1 MTAEPTPEFEE
12 LAADLGQ
19 RIIDA
24 GLRGLV
30 LRFGDETRIVGVADR
45 MPPAATLEA
54 PLDELHSTLSGRR
67 TAEELRSLR
76 WIGNPEPYIALLGG
90 GEVVG

>member
-1 MTAEPTPEFEE
+1 MAAVSPEFEE
-12 LAADLGQ
+12 LAAALG
-19 RIIDA
+19 RSIIEA

-54 PLDELHSTLSGRR
+54 PLDELLAVLRGSR
-67 TAEELRSLR
+67 TAEELRALR
-76 WIGNPEPYIALLGG
+76 WIGNPEPYITLFGSD
-90 GEVVG
+90 